1 MSFTTL
7 APLESR
13 LDGEAQQVHLD
24 GRVLAVIRLGNEVYV
39 LNDRCSHEDFSLALG
54 EVEPDD
60 LTIECARHGALFSL
74 ETGDPVTFPATQP
87 VAAYQTRVVDGL
99 VEVELP

>member
-1 MSFTTL
+1 MSYTAL
-7 APLESR
+7 APLND
-13 LDGEAQQVHLD
+13 LIDGAAQQIRLHD
-24 GRVLAVIRLGNEVYV
+24 RVLAVVRLGDEVYV
-39 LNDRCSHEDFSLALG
+39 LNDRCSHEDFSLAMG